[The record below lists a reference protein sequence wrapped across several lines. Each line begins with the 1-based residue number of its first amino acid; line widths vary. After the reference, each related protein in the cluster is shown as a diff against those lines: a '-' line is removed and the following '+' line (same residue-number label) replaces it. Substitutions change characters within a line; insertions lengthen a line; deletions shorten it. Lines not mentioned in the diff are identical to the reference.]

1 MTSSWFDLDS
11 TSKTL
16 NISFLWFI
24 KRSGFQ
30 NHKTYNIPF
39 IIKFSPQKKKK
50 KNFCHLKKGKL
61 DDERIFFFFKSRNI
75 F

>member
-11 TSKTL
+11 ISKTL

-50 KNFCHLKKGKL
+50 KTFVIKKKV
-61 DDERIFFFFKSRNI
+61 S
-75 F
+75 

>member
-1 MTSSWFDLDS
+1 MKSSRFDLDS

-16 NISFLWFI
+16 NISLLWFI
-24 KRSGFQ
+24 KQSGFQ

-50 KNFCHLKKGKL
+50 KKTFVIKKKV
-61 DDERIFFFFKSRNI
+61 S
-75 F
+75 